1 MWKRLGLKPP
11 VLFDGGLGTELQ
23 KLGMPA
29 GKSTITQN
37 LENPRF
43 LWRIHSAYIEAG
55 CQVIS
60 ANTFGGNIGA
70 LRKAGIEELE
80 EQANL
85 QGMRLAKQAAA
96 GLCLTAADIGPT
108 GQFYSREFARQQ
120 VEEIYIRQARIL
132 LKEPPDLFLLETFF
146 DLREALAAFWGIKRV
161 CGEIPVGVSMTYNK
175 TPRGYFTVMGDKAV
189 DAAAVLQEAGA
200 DIIGANC
207 TLTPVEILDLARE
220 LKAAIKTPLIIQPNA
235 GQPEIS
241 DDEVIY
247 RMKAEDFAEGM
258 AKIAAEGVEFV
269 GGCCGSTP
277 AMMKAVFNRLSSAAS
292 GKI

>member
-1 MWKRLGLKPP
+1 MWKRLGIEHP

-37 LENPRF
+37 LENPQF

-70 LRKAGIEELE
+70 LRKAGIEEVE
-80 EQANL
+80 QQANL

-96 GLCLTAADIGPT
+96 GRCLVAADIGPT
-108 GQFYSREFARQQ
+108 GEFYSREFDKQQ
-120 VEEIYIRQARIL
+120 VLEIYVRQARIL

-146 DLREALAAFWGIKRV
+146 DLREALAALTGIKQV
-161 CGEIPVGVSMTYNK
+161 CGEIPVGVSLTYNK

-189 DAAAVLQEAGA
+189 SSAVILQEAGA
-200 DIIGANC
+200 DIVGANC
-207 TLTPVEILDLARE
+207 TLTPGEMLDLARE
-220 LKAAIKTPLIIQPNA
+220 LKAAVKVPVIIQPNA
-235 GQPEIS
+235 GQPEI
-241 DDEVIY
+241 DGDEVIY
-247 RMKAEDFAEGM
+247 RMTVEEFAEGM
-258 AKIAAEGVEFV
+258 AKIAAEGVEFI

-277 AMMKAVFNRLSSAAS
+277 EMMKAVAS
-292 GKI
+292 CGLRDARR